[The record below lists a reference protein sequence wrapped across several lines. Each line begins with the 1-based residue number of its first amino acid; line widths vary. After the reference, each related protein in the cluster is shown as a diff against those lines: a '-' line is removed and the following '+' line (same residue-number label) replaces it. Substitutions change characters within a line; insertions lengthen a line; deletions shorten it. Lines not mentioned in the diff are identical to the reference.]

1 MLSLRNA
8 IHWLL
13 ACRTCNRAKSRNV
26 HRRQYLCIQHASHL
40 LEYNQ
45 DWEVFVC
52 SEGADKKLDKAKIT
66 QGALDLLFI
75 IPFNIMVNVLD
86 EHAAGIACKTSVI
99 KGFVL

>member
-1 MLSLRNA
+1 MQKAA
-8 IHWLL
+8 IF
-13 ACRTCNRAKSRNV
+13 
-26 HRRQYLCIQHASHL
+26 HRRQCLCTQHASHH
-40 LEYNQ
+40 LEHNQ